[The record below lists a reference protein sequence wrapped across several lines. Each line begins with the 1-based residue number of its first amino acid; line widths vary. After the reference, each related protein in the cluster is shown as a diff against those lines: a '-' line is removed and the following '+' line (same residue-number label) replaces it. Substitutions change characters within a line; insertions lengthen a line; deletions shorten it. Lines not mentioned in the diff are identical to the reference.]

1 MMVQRTLMSERAKLA
16 HYGSELESG
25 LADGAKALR
34 RCTVTTAHGGN
45 VKRASES
52 AAQNGGLRGK
62 VEPGAA
68 SRSSTATGSLRLSG
82 NLTLADGRVVTGS
95 VLKVGACSF

>member
-1 MMVQRTLMSERAKLA
+1 MVQRTLMSERAKLA

-68 SRSSTATGSLRLSG
+68 RRSSTATGSLSG

>member
-1 MMVQRTLMSERAKLA
+1 MVQRTLMSERAKLA

-52 AAQNGGLRGK
+52 AAQNGGFKLRGK

-68 SRSSTATGSLRLSG
+68 SRSSTATGSLSG
-82 NLTLADGRVVTGS
+82 NLTLADGRVVIGS
-95 VLKVGACSF
+95 VLKVGACSFY